1 MQQKKQNET
10 KKTFTLQKRSFAII
24 WDQCHA
30 RKDNYEWKLRQR
42 YSQKKRDGSNCHD
55 DDGAWLDCTY
65 TSECPRGHR
74 QDEYFFVKIER
85 TEKLISKKFPVST
98 SFSESEVFEK
108 RQISTFPQ
116 LHRPRNFG
124 KDPGNDD
131 TERSI
136 KKALHL
142 LTLCRCLHVECLD
155 GMRTDKLVRLLTT
168 KLSHYKKNARRN
180 ETTVELS
187 WNKKDRPTI
196 DFPNNINRN

>member
-1 MQQKKQNET
+1 MSWWRRCVTGLHVHLWMPPRPPPRRIFFCQDRENREVNFKKVSRLNFIFWKWGIRKATNFNFSPVAPT
-10 KKTFTLQKRSFAII
+10 KKLWERS
-24 WDQCHA
+24 
-30 RKDNYEWKLRQR
+30 WKWQ
-42 YSQKKRDGSNCHD
+42 
-55 DDGAWLDCTY
+55 
-65 TSECPRGHR
+65 
-74 QDEYFFVKIER
+74 
-85 TEKLISKKFPVST
+85 
-98 SFSESEVFEK
+98 ES
-108 RQISTFPQ
+108 
-116 LHRPRNFG
+116 
-124 KDPGNDD
+124 D

-136 KKALHL
+136 KKPLHL